1 MEVIFYKPLIFIVFK
16 NHNVQVIKNLCYV
29 IAIILLT
36 RLAIYFE
43 LTMVTADAT
52 IV

>member
-1 MEVIFYKPLIFIVFK
+1 MEVVFYKPLIFIVFK
-16 NHNVQVIKNLCYV
+16 NHDVQVIKNLCDV
-29 IAIILLT
+29 IAIILLA